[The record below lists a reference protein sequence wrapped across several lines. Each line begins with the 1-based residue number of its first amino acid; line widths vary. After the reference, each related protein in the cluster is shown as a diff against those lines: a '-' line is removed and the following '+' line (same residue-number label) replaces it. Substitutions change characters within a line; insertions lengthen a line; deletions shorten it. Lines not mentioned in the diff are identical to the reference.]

1 MKRCSCGFLKYL
13 CRFRKREGRC
23 VALSRMVVNPYSVV
37 PSEVV
42 ASWGTNYKYYTDS
55 EEGITMDGASLNSR
69 VVGDGNGNAYIAQPC
84 SGLSFN
90 FMGTTLRSNAGA
102 SHLVVAKINSS
113 GNVDWTAHATRSTAT
128 NQTYPTDIT
137 IDSNNRIVICGTF
150 RNTTAATLTFGSTTL
165 TNAGTGDDIFIARVN
180 TDGTWHSAR
189 SIGSASYNEVAQ
201 GVCADGSGNIYVV
214 GTFMGSLTIDGVTI
228 TATSTTIADLFLA
241 KFDSSNN
248 LVWLRSWGTTTTDIS
263 GGVVCDSAG
272 NVYVSGVYANT
283 TITVGSVTF
292 PTPAGLQD
300 GYVLKFNS
308 SGTSQW
314 VATVRSTSAD
324 YANAIDI
331 SSDGS
336 EIIVG
341 GRSGTTSVSTT
352 FLSADSSTVSIGVGT
367 GTSQAPYIAKLNSSG
382 IWQWGTRISPTGG
395 VARNSQVTAIKVLT
409 NNSIAVGGWFSA
421 GSSIAFN
428 SNTITAASN
437 GSLSQ
442 DGFYSVFNSSG
453 VGQWGTRVGL
463 SNDSTTVNRP
473 EYCTGVAQITP
484 TQLVAT
490 NYNRNYNTSLTLG
503 GQTIS
508 ASTGSNSQG
517 FLVKQNINGTWE
529 V

>member
-13 CRFRKREGRC
+13 CRFRKRGGRC

-55 EEGITMDGASLNSR
+55 ENGIAPETQSVNSR

-84 SGLSFN
+84 GNTSFD

-113 GNVDWTAHATRSTAT
+113 GNVDWTAHATRSTAS
-128 NQTYPTDIT
+128 NQTYPNDIT
-137 IDSNNRIVICGTF
+137 IDSNNRIVICGAF

-189 SIGSASYNEVAQ
+189 SIGSATYNEVSQ

-214 GTFMGSLTIDGVTI
+214 GTFLGSLTIDGVTV
-228 TATSTTIADLFLA
+228 TNPSTTIADLFLA
-241 KFDSSNN
+241 KFNSSNN
-248 LVWLRSWGTTTTDIS
+248 LVWLRSWGGTSTDFA

-272 NVYVSGVYANT
+272 NVYVSGSHIT
-283 TITVGSVTF
+283 SGFTVGSVTVAS
-292 PTPAGLQD
+292 PAGGVD
-300 GYVLKFNS
+300 AYVLKFNS
-308 SGTSQW
+308 SGTAQW
-314 VATVRSTSAD
+314 AATIRSTTND
-324 YANAIDI
+324 FANAIDI

-341 GRSGTTSVSTT
+341 GRSGSPSVSTT
-352 FLSADSSTVSIGVGT
+352 LTSANSSTVTIGVGT
-367 GTSQAPYIAKLNSSG
+367 GATAPYIAKLNSSG

-395 VARNSQVTAIKVLT
+395 VSRDSQVTAIKVLT

-421 GSSIAFN
+421 GASIAFN

-437 GSLSQ
+437 GSSSQ
-442 DGFYSVFNSSG
+442 DSFYSVFNSSG

-473 EYCTGVAQITP
+473 EWCTGIAQITP

-490 NYNRNYNTSLTLG
+490 NINKTYNTSLTLG

-508 ASTGSNSQG
+508 ASTGPNSTG